1 MKDVCQMKKDTALDA
16 SLKQCKKYAKRG
28 KSISNSCI
36 SLMRQTT
43 SNILEQ
49 LNETISLFENNNIQ
63 DDSAKNLLLE
73 QLNNTKNELSI
84 LPDKITDGINLI
96 SNRTINITLF
106 GRTMAGNQH

>member
-1 MKDVCQMKKDTALDA
+1 
-16 SLKQCKKYAKRG
+16 
-28 KSISNSCI
+28 
-36 SLMRQTT
+36 MRQTT

-73 QLNNTKNELSI
+73 QLNNTKNKLSI

-106 GRTMAGNQH
+106 GRTMAGKSTLMEILMHGNGDSMGKGAQRTTLYVREYKY